1 MIVEEINRRFTI
13 ELNNKYPGQNEKIAR
28 MSIIGDGYVRMANLA
43 IVGSH
48 SVNGVA
54 KLHTEILKKRE
65 MQDFYYMYPAKFNNK
80 TNGITHRRWLLK
92 SNPKLTEL
100 LKDTIGDS
108 FVKHPTD
115 LENFKNH
122 LDNKAVLDSLKEIK
136 KDNKDKLAK
145 IIYKNKGISSTIAPI
160 VIDVYKEIMKKLR
173 SRN

>member
-1 MIVEEINRRFTI
+1 
-13 ELNNKYPGQNEKIAR
+13 
-28 MSIIGDGYVRMANLA
+28 
-43 IVGSH
+43 
-48 SVNGVA
+48 
-54 KLHTEILKKRE
+54 

-80 TNGITHRRWLLK
+80 TNGITHRRWLIK

-136 KDNKDKLAK
+136 KDNKNKLAK
-145 IIYKNKGISSTIAPI
+145 LIYKNKGIMVDPNSIFDVQVKRIHAYKRQTMNCFRIMHLYNQLLDNPNLDI
-160 VIDVYKEIMKKLR
+160 VPRTFISVSYTHLDVYKRQIIYSTYDR
-173 SRN
+173 SPR